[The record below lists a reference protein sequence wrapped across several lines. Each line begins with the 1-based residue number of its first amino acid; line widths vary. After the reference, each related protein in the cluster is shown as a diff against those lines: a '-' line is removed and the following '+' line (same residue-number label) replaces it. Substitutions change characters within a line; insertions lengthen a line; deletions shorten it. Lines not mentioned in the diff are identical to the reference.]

1 MVLHSNNSTLWW
13 YYSFTVACGE
23 IPISGPTEETQ
34 IMNRCMAPLRTNLLP
49 SQPARASKLHLFV
62 VGPVA
67 KAQLAPRQ
75 ERGAEEVR
83 HIHRRLLRHR
93 DRRSLQLLCEAI
105 AEINPPCVSI

>member
-1 MVLHSNNSTLWW
+1 MVVLQFHSSVWRDPDFRAHGRNPYHKWVHAAVT
-13 YYSFTVACGE
+13 
-23 IPISGPTEETQ
+23 P
-34 IMNRCMAPLRTNLLP
+34 
-49 SQPARASKLHLFV
+49 RASKLHLFV

-83 HIHRRLLRHR
+83 HIHHRLLRHR
-93 DRRSLQLLCEAI
+93 DRRRLQLLCEAI